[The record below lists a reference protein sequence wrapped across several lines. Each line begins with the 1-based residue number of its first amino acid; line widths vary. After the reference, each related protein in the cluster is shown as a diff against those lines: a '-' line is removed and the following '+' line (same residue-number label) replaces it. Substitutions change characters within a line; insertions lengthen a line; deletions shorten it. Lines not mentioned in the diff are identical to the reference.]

1 MSLETRE
8 WAWQV
13 PDLLPSARLLL
24 LALAEHVS
32 EGTICFPGQSRL
44 AAMCG
49 VSDRQVRSLL
59 RDLAAR
65 GLITVEH
72 RPGQGR
78 GRKSNVYRLEM
89 GNRQPASVSP
99 DDQPEPSFRNPASG
113 CQGAPGDPTTVNRS
127 PASACPGDQPE
138 LQFRNSTSAC
148 PEATGSQVQGN
159 RKSATGN
166 RNPTSAETEEG
177 NGKQEFIDT
186 PPYPPEA
193 GNALDGEEE
202 REPRSR
208 SGLDSRLS
216 GVAGMSAAV
225 RVLSLPVAAESRGHV
240 AGSPAR
246 SAAVNGAF
254 ATPSG
259 SPKVVNLES
268 AAVEEGGRPG
278 AQSKQREGP
287 LTTQNAGPPSARW
300 SSRQGTRKSREKGN
314 GTNRQSATKDYTV
327 GATRDED
334 LPDWASGW
342 RERAHVAE

>member
-1 MSLETRE
+1 MSIVWR
-8 WAWQV
+8 W
-13 PDLLPSARLLL
+13 
-24 LALAEHVS
+24 
-32 EGTICFPGQSRL
+32 
-44 AAMCG
+44 
-49 VSDRQVRSLL
+49 
-59 RDLAAR
+59 
-65 GLITVEH
+65 
-72 RPGQGR
+72 
-78 GRKSNVYRLEM
+78 
-89 GNRQPASVSP
+89 
-99 DDQPEPSFRNPASG
+99 
-113 CQGAPGDPTTVNRS
+113 
-127 PASACPGDQPE
+127 
-138 LQFRNSTSAC
+138 
-148 PEATGSQVQGN
+148 ATGSLLPLVPITN
-159 RKSATGN
+159 RYPPSGTRLPDARAHRATRRRLTGARLPLARVTNRSSSSGTPLPHARRQPEVRCRATGN
-166 RNPTSAETEEG
+166 LRQATGTPLPPKRKRETE
-177 NGKQEFIDT
+177 NRNLLIP